1 MKNYTKNF
9 TKPLSSIL
17 TVLFLML
24 GLSSYAQRDIY
35 ELRIYHIESKEQ
47 EKRMDD
53 YLENA
58 FIPAMHEAGVQKV
71 GVFKPVESDTEE
83 SGKKIYVFLPY
94 SSMDQFLEI
103 PQKLENNQ
111 TYQEAGKDYIDAA
124 HDDPTYKR
132 IETVLM
138 RAFTGMPQ
146 FKEPKLTGP
155 KKDRVYELRSYES
168 ATEKQFKNKVK
179 MFNEGEIEIF
189 DRLGFNAVFYGEVIA
204 GADMPNLMYMTTFS
218 DMESEKEHWKAFGS
232 DPAWEKMKVMEE
244 YQNNMNR
251 NNPKLLYPAEYSD
264 L

>member
-9 TKPLSSIL
+9 TKLKFTIL
-17 TVLFLML
+17 TVLCLML
-24 GLSSYAQRDIY
+24 GFSSYAQRDIY
-35 ELRIYHIESKEQ
+35 ELRTYHIESQEQ
-47 EKRMDD
+47 EQRMDN

-58 FIPAMHEAGVQKV
+58 FIPAMHEAGVDKV
-71 GVFKPVESDTEE
+71 GVFKPVKTDTEE
-83 SGKKIYVFLPY
+83 TGKKIYVFLPY
-94 SSMDQFLEI
+94 SSMDQFLET
-103 PQKLENNQ
+103 PKKLENNQ
-111 TYQEAGKDYIDAA
+111 TYQEAGKDFIDAA

-138 RAFTGMPQ
+138 QAFTGMPQ
-146 FKEPKLTGP
+146 FKEPELTGP

-179 MFNEGEIEIF
+179 MFNDGEIEIF
-189 DRLGFNAVFYGEVIA
+189 DRLGFNPVFYGEVIA
-204 GADMPNLMYMTTFS
+204 GADMPNLMYLTTFS